1 MSGYSNLA
9 VAPMVAKVDLMIFQ
23 LSCFFV
29 DNAKLRSGC
38 MVDAEMHYS
47 LTGLCDKATQ
57 KEETSL

>member
-9 VAPMVAKVDLMIFQ
+9 VAPMVAKVDLMTFQ

-47 LTGLCDKATQ
+47 LTGLCDKAT
-57 KEETSL
+57 